1 MKNKPIFHMRF
12 SSALPGNRGKKA
24 MVPALNLTDVVKGFN
39 RGKTKGL
46 TKKVTMKK
54 SKEIYK
60 IFTYPDPQKEFDS
73 MELPVNG
80 EIVLQKFFGYLTEY
94 ERNEVLNTGKIFF
107 LPLNIPK
114 LLIKDENFMIFDDE
128 EGNYNLILGE
138 HLAYRFEIL
147 EILGRGSFSQ
157 VCKCLDHRKGEI
169 VAVKIIKNK
178 KEFFSQSLVEVR
190 LLENINQKDYEDT
203 SNISH
208 LKETFQFR
216 NHNCLVFDLYSINL
230 YQLLKLNQFKS
241 LSQPLLKKIATQ
253 ILTALKFL
261 KTCHIIH
268 GDIKPENILLKSSES
283 SAVKVIDLGSGCYE
297 HERVYSYLQ
306 ARFYR
311 APEVILGLP
320 YSTAIDMWSFGCVIA
335 ELHSAKPLFPSNNEV
350 ELMSSI
356 QEFLD
361 IPPNEMIQK
370 ALKKKVF
377 FDRENRPRLIF
388 DENER
393 LRRPGSKRLEDF
405 LKSSDSKFLDFISS
419 NF

>member
-1 MKNKPIFHMRF
+1 MLF